1 MTDWYDV
8 SNLEQQVPARH
19 RAPAWFEDQTAPDI
33 LAEIVNVQREYVRQ
47 GDPQR
52 MWDLLLDA
60 ALRTS
65 FSARGFICEIE
76 WSDRGIPSLVTRSIA
91 WGGDGSLHPDVGLLV
106 SQVIATDEPVFINP
120 VEDGALPSVGIDG
133 FMGLPLVSADRLV
146 AVIGV
151 SSPAVPYD
159 RRLAGLLQP
168 LLSTCASIV
177 EALQASASRD
187 RAVSELRSTASFLDA
202 VFETAAM
209 GIVVIDEEGRLQKA
223 NPAAREVLGLPAGR
237 LAPLPVTC
245 LVDRTVAARVER
257 FVLRAV
263 ARGVNRPLSNLVVP
277 GRRLDGAPVLLEVS
291 VSEMQVGVDRNLV
304 IVFQNITERVEAQRS
319 LAKAAEVL
327 DSTPDLVAWGSTDGS
342 IDYLNRAGRSM
353 VGPRIAFSDLF
364 PDSDLARFW
373 GAVEQA
379 VDHGSWSGEL
389 TLVGQ
394 GGNPIPTSMV
404 VLHQASSEG
413 SSIALLARDLTER
426 HELDQIKD
434 AFVSNVSHELRT
446 PLTSILGYLEL
457 LEEGDD
463 LTGSQ
468 RDLVAVIHRNG
479 DRLLHLIGQI
489 LLVASLDRSE
499 SDRRIEAVNFDEL
512 VREVLATVEVG
523 AIQKGIRLRWDVES
537 GAVLQTDRGELLS
550 ALTNVI
556 GNAVKF
562 TPSGGEVAVTTAR
575 FGSDVCLDVTDTG
588 IGIHPAD
595 LERVTQRFYR
605 GGLART
611 NEVQGT
617 GLGLAIVEAVVQRS
631 GGRIEIESSVG
642 KGTTVKLLLPLADR
656 DE

>member
-1 MTDWYDV
+1 MSD
-8 SNLEQQVPARH
+8 LEQQVPAPH

-60 ALRTS
+60 VLRTS
-65 FSARGFICEIE
+65 FSERGFIGEIE

-91 WGGDGSLHPDVGLLV
+91 WGGDGILHSDVGLLV
-106 SQVIATDEPVFINP
+106 SQVIATEEPVFINP
-120 VEDGALPSVGIDG
+120 AGAGAFPLVAIDG
-133 FMGLPLVSADRLV
+133 FMGLPIVSADRLV
-146 AVIGV
+146 AVVGV

-159 RRLAGLLQP
+159 RRLPGLLQP

-187 RAVSELRSTASFLDA
+187 RAISELRTTASFLDA

-209 GIVVIDEEGRLQKA
+209 GIVVINGEGRLQKA
-223 NPAAREVLGLPAGR
+223 NPAARKVLGLPVGR
-237 LAPLPVTC
+237 LVPLPVTV
-245 LVDRTVAARVER
+245 LVERSVAPRVER
-257 FVLRAV
+257 FVSRSL
-263 ARGVNRPLSNLVVP
+263 ARGAMRTVSNLVVP
-277 GRRLDGAPVLLEVS
+277 GRRLDGTAVFLEVS
-291 VSEMQVGVDRNLV
+291 ASEMQVGAERNLV
-304 IVFQNITERVEAQRS
+304 LVFQDITDRVDAQRS

-364 PDSDLARFW
+364 RDSDLARFW
-373 GAVEQA
+373 AAVEHA

-389 TLVGQ
+389 PLVGQ
-394 GGNPIPTSMV
+394 GGYPIPTSMV

-499 SDRRIEAVNFDEL
+499 SDRRIEYVEFDEL

-575 FGSDVCLDVTDTG
+575 SGSDVCLDVTDTG